1 MPEWILPATFVSV
14 LAEMR
19 PCFTGPS
26 FDSFRVLIAGWVHAL
41 GKHRVSDVIRA
52 SGALATKHYSA
63 YYRLLSRA
71 HWSLDALGLQ
81 PFGVVLQWLGI
92 DEVELVLG
100 DTLCAR
106 RPLERTFQDA
116 KDKLGIEDPQVQRP
130 EAVRRATPMGL
141 LVYSYVVLW
150 YLRDAHRQ
158 ARRMHRH
165 RDPWAQPDVRPSFA
179 DMLATLRRLGWAQAF
194 VDPASLDAARS
205 KVLAT
210 YLQRVVAAA

>member
-1 MPEWILPATFVSV
+1 MAYRTLPG
-14 LAEMR
+14 R
-19 PCFTGPS
+19 
-26 FDSFRVLIAGWVHAL
+26 
-41 GKHRVSDVIRA
+41 
-52 SGALATKHYSA
+52 
-63 YYRLLSRA
+63 LSRYVIVE
-71 HWSLDALGLQ
+71 D
-81 PFGVVLQWLGI
+81 PVGVYHREVLTCTDL
-92 DEVELVLG
+92 
-100 DTLCAR
+100 TLCAVQIVEVYAR
-106 RPLERTFQDA
+106 RWPLERTFQDA

-150 YLRDAHRQ
+150 YLRDGHRQ

-165 RDPWAQPDVRPSFA
+165 RDPWAQPEVRPSFA

-194 VDPASLDAARS
+194 ADPASLDAARS